1 MSNNLIYYY
10 FRSRNGHYTEILHF
24 EYIVDTHLNPWFV
37 ALSDEQTE
45 FYLEHPTASVREVER
60 CELDPPYI
68 LPVPTIVELRE
79 KAINEI
85 DKASRDT
92 IGSVVDVL
100 GFCDAV
106 ASTLY
111 APSRGSASIYSDSET
126 FKTADDFLQI
136 GKACREKVIESVE
149 IINTL
154 DNELEIESVKHSAL
168 DYFESLLDDEDT
180 LEKHKRNKIREIE
193 VYDVS
198 ENVNGFFFNDVLLW
212 LDKGT
217 RSGLV
222 NTLNSAIIVGREQI
236 NIWFSG
242 MYVTLHVE
250 EARQL
255 LAMLEIY
262 ATDCYNV
269 TAQHKVDVNDLETI
283 EEVDAYDITLGY
295 PERLHF
301 NTSKK

>member
-1 MSNNLIYYY
+1 MTQNFYY
-10 FRSRNGHYTEILHF
+10 FKIRNGMAYAISIFTEPVNT
-24 EYIVDTHLNPWFV
+24 ELNTNFREMT
-37 ALSDEQTE
+37 SEQTE
-45 FYLEHPTASVREVER
+45 FYLEHPTASIREVEK
-60 CELDPPYI
+60 CESDPPYI
-68 LPVPTIVELRE
+68 PPIPTIEELRE
-79 KAINEI
+79 NAINEI

-106 ASTLY
+106 ASTVY
-111 APSRGSASIYSDSET
+111 APSRGTASIYSDSET
-126 FKTADDFLQI
+126 FKTADDFLRI

-168 DYFESLLDDEDT
+168 DYFECLLDEEDT

-212 LDKGT
+212 LDKDT
-217 RSGLV
+217 RTGLV
-222 NTLNSAIIVGREQI
+222 NTLNSATIVGREQI

-242 MYVTLHVE
+242 MNITLHVD

-269 TAQHKVDVNDLETI
+269 TAQHKVDVNNLETI

-301 NTSKK
+301 NTSK